1 MTEQTPQATCAGGK
15 DAAHNEVGMRLN
27 ANMDDIRYKL
37 LVMSGKGGVGKSTVA
52 TYLALGLAARGHQ
65 VGLLD
70 VDLHGPSIPHLLG
83 IKQHAR
89 VLEDKNLIEPVV
101 LDHGLKAL
109 SVEMLMPQR
118 DASLIWRGPVKIGVI
133 RQFLS
138 DVLWGHLDFL
148 VIDSPPGTG
157 DEPLT
162 IAQNVPGALA
172 VVVTT
177 PQELA
182 LADVRKSLD
191 FCRQVEMPILGVVE
205 NMAGLT
211 CPHCHQPIELLG
223 RGGGVALAQRFGLN
237 LLSQIPWDARLVAA
251 SEQGHPLDLSQD
263 KEEAGPAYRDLVEAV
278 LSRTVNSAS

>member
-1 MTEQTPQATCAGGK
+1 MHEQHPQSGCAGGAGPAQSEL
-15 DAAHNEVGMRLN
+15 DTRLAANLDGIGH
-27 ANMDDIRYKL
+27 KL

-52 TYLALGLAARGHQ
+52 AYLALGLAARGYQ

-83 IKQHAR
+83 VKQAAR
-89 VLEDKNLIEPVV
+89 VWEDKNLIEPLI
-101 LDHGLKAL
+101 LDHGLKVL
-109 SVEMLMPQR
+109 SVEMLMPHK

-133 RQFLS
+133 RQFLA
-138 DVLWGHLDFL
+138 DVLWGPLDFL

-162 IAQNVPGALA
+162 VAQNVPGAWA

-205 NMAGLT
+205 NMSGLT

-223 RGGGVALAQRFGLN
+223 QGGGRTLAQRFGLN
-237 LLSQIPWDARLVAA
+237 LLCQIPWDPRLLAA
-251 SEQGHPLDLSQD
+251 SEQGRPLELNGDQE
-263 KEEAGPAYRDLVEAV
+263 KAGPAYQDLAEAV
-278 LSRTVNSAS
+278 LKATVGLAG

>member
-1 MTEQTPQATCAGGK
+1 MNEQPPQATCACGEG
-15 DAAHNEVGMRLN
+15 ATQNEVGMRLN
-27 ANMDDIRYKL
+27 ANMDDISHKI

-52 TYLALGLAARGHQ
+52 AYLSLCLAARGYK

-83 IKQHAR
+83 IKHCAR
-89 VLEDKNLIEPVV
+89 VQEDKNLIEPVV

-133 RQFLS
+133 RQFLA
-138 DVLWGHLDFL
+138 DVLWGPLDFL

-162 IAQNVPGALA
+162 IAQNVPGAWA

-177 PQELA
+177 PQEVA

-205 NMAGLT
+205 NMSGLT

-223 RGGGVALAQRFGLN
+223 RGGGRALAQRFGLN
-237 LLSQIPWDARLVAA
+237 LLCQVPWDARLLAA
-251 SEQGHPLDLSQD
+251 SEQGRPLDLSED
-263 KEEAGPAYRDLVEAV
+263 KEEAGPAYRELVEAV
-278 LSRTVNSAS
+278 LSRTVGAA

>member
-1 MTEQTPQATCAGGK
+1 MTDQPPSASCAG
-15 DAAHNEVGMRLN
+15 AANAAQGEMDLRLA
-27 ANMDDIRYKL
+27 ANLDDIRYKL

-52 TYLALGLAARGHQ
+52 AYLALGLAARGYR

-70 VDLHGPSIPHLLG
+70 VDLHGPSIPRLLG
-83 IKQHAR
+83 IQRRAQ
-89 VLEDKNLIEPVV
+89 VLEDENLIEPIV

-109 SVEMLMPQR
+109 SVGLLMPPG

-133 RQFLS
+133 RQFLA
-138 DVLWGHLDFL
+138 DVKWGPLDFL

-162 IAQNVPGALA
+162 VAQNVPGALA

-205 NMAGLT
+205 NMSGLT
-211 CPHCHQPIELLG
+211 CPHCHQPIDLLG
-223 RGGGVALAQRFGLN
+223 RGGGRALAQRFGLN
-237 LLSQIPWDARLVAA
+237 LLSQIPWDARLVTA
-251 SEQGHPLDLSQD
+251 SEQGRPLDLNQD
-263 KEEAGPAYRDLVEAV
+263 QQDAGPAYHDLLEGV
-278 LSRTVNSAS
+278 LSRTAEAAR